1 MEKFF
6 KPKVTTTG
14 STRSKLLHYINKRVT
29 NILLMATQQVPKE
42 NKQQLPQQKINR
54 KKHHPNPASV
64 RDLNRILLTSE
75 SNLHRSNQPPRCQG
89 HSVHIS
95 ARSNGQLIGKH
106 DLNVIGRRKDCN
118 KRILFFLSFSL
129 VESSL
134 KNLSYVLMSFI
145 YNSNEKLIIL
155 SRPSSI
161 YRVVLFLT
169 KAKPTTNKIT
179 IPILFLI
186 ELETK

>member
-1 MEKFF
+1 
-6 KPKVTTTG
+6 
-14 STRSKLLHYINKRVT
+14 
-29 NILLMATQQVPKE
+29 MATQKVPKE
-42 NKQQLPQQKINR
+42 NKKQLHQQKINR

-95 ARSNGQLIGKH
+95 ARSNGQLMGKH
-106 DLNVIGRRKDCN
+106 DLNVTDRRKHCS
-118 KRILFFLSFSL
+118 KRTLFFLSFSL

-134 KNLSYVLMSFI
+134 KNLSYVLMSFKD
-145 YNSNEKLIIL
+145 NTNEQLIIL
-155 SRPSSI
+155 SKQSSI
-161 YRVVLFLT
+161 YRVVLFLI
-169 KAKPTTNKIT
+169 KPKPTTNRIT
-179 IPILFLI
+179 IPILFVV